1 MILSIQHLH
10 TLIQYTFSILFL
22 SLTLPHRFT
31 NPCTHSLF
39 IVHCMNQ
46 VNGIT
51 PEHISAYI
59 NILSIQHLR
68 ALLTYTFTILPC
80 THVLIHSLIHCINQ
94 VNGISP
100 EHISASS
107 EKSIEED
114 DEWRLMTEPQVGSII
129 IIPYPHHV
137 CVELPFC
144 RHTLSYS
151 NRPAHLL
158 IIPWFCCFLLPC
170 VNTHSLSL
178 TFHSFYSEVNAPP
191 EPWPI

>member
-1 MILSIQHLH
+1 MVSHLNIFPHISISYQS
-10 TLIQYTFSILFL
+10 SILEL
-22 SLTLPHRFT
+22 SLYTPH
-31 NPCTHSLF
+31 H
-39 IVHCMNQ
+39 
-46 VNGIT
+46 T
-51 PEHISAYI
+51 PMYS
-59 NILSIQHLR
+59 
-68 ALLTYTFTILPC
+68 F
-80 THVLIHSLIHCINQ
+80 IHSLIHCINQ